1 VVAVVLVM
9 MADVVMVVV
18 MVVRVSVLP
27 SAGVCDIHRVGSA
40 PIGPSVQRALTFS
53 EHRPTSPQN
62 VKQGGERGREGA
74 RRQQGRSAQGQ
85 GPRKFVFDH
94 SSERPARP
102 AQPSPAQHPPTTA
115 TAALLRPPTVTLITA
130 AVVITVMTTMPT
142 HTRMHML
149 PSESLP
155 RRRPQHCLHR
165 LSRQLPSTH
174 PARVAPPVSTGIAA
188 STPHAP
194 PRPPPS
200 PIGETV
206 GAVDPS
212 DRAQKA
218 ASAYKSATV
227 TTHV

>member
-1 VVAVVLVM
+1 M
-9 MADVVMVVV
+9 
-18 MVVRVSVLP
+18 
-27 SAGVCDIHRVGSA
+27 
-40 PIGPSVQRALTFS
+40 
-53 EHRPTSPQN
+53 TSREAQ
-62 VKQGGERGREGA
+62 RGREGA

-94 SSERPARP
+94 SSERPA
-102 AQPSPAQHPPTTA
+102 QPSTRQPLPLPRPLPLP
-115 TAALLRPPTVTLITA
+115 LLRPPIVTLITA
-130 AVVITVMTTMPT
+130 MTTIPIPTPMPMHT
-142 HTRMHML
+142 HTHTHML

-155 RRRPQHCLHR
+155 RRRPPHR
-165 LSRQLPSTH
+165 PSRQLPSTH
-174 PARVAPPVSTGIAA
+174 PARVAPLVSTGIAA

-227 TTHV
+227 TAHV